1 MFRPG
6 LDPSLSNILS
16 NNEGRAILV
25 TINVNRTILNLM
37 NIYVATSPKERKNFF
52 DNIRQYQP
60 EDQNLLL
67 AGDFNCIANLDL
79 GKQGGTQIVEK

>member
-16 NNEGRAILV
+16 NNEGRAISV

-37 NIYVATSPKERKNFF
+37 NIYVATSPKERKDFF

-60 EDQNLLL
+60 KIKSVI
-67 AGDFNCIANLDL
+67 GRRF
-79 GKQGGTQIVEK
+79 